1 MKTTKSLIGN
11 KLNLTKASAIVVALG
26 LSACGAFAAATAFD
40 TAANYVGPGWSTTP
54 ANLGTG
60 FGAWN
65 IAAINNNNPPYS
77 GTYLDQ
83 TSYGNAGSVLNAG
96 YSWGTYAN
104 GTDANGDIPALNMV
118 RPFTTGGGTSSLLNQ
133 TFSVGIGSGGV
144 GGAGSSLSVNIGT
157 AFSLIYAGGG
167 PDNMTLSV
175 DGGAASPIAVN
186 MANLGAGLRIALSVT
201 GPMNSPSEGYSL
213 AFSPYFGGPTFLTI
227 NGTFDSSAYNTAG
240 FTFLDY
246 NTSANGYVNDLSIIA
261 VPEPSSLALLGLSG
275 LTTLLA
281 IRRRK

>member
-1 MKTTKSLIGN
+1 MKRTITLI
-11 KLNLTKASAIVVALG
+11 VALG

-54 ANLGTG
+54 ANLGSG

-65 IAAINNNNPPYS
+65 IMAINNLNPPYS

-83 TSYGNAGSVLNAG
+83 TSYGNPGSVLDAG

-104 GTDANGDIPALNMV
+104 GSAGPNGELASLNMV

-144 GGAGSSLSVNIGT
+144 GGTGSSLGINIGT
-157 AFSLIYAGGG
+157 AFNLTYSGGG
-167 PDNMTLSV
+167 ADNMTLSV
-175 DGGAASPIAVN
+175 DGGAATPIAVN
-186 MANLGAGLRIALSVT
+186 FANLGAGLKIALSVT
-201 GPMNSPSEGYSL
+201 GPLNSPSEGYSL
-213 AFSPYFGGPTFLTI
+213 AFSPFFGGPTILTV
-227 NGTFDSSAYNTAG
+227 NGTFDSSSFNTSS
-240 FTFLDY
+240 FTFIDY
-246 NTSANGYVNDLSIIA
+246 NTSNNGYVNDLSITA
-261 VPEPSSLALLGLSG
+261 VPEPSSMVLLGLSG